1 MYGDAVNPIRRGLAK
16 GASVRLWHRDDS
28 PNSRSGNFSESE
40 GSRESPSGDR
50 FSAIQVAII
59 DLADEMPV
67 LYRARADGTEFGG
80 LWVLVLENGSPLGV
94 VEFPFTGDSIGGAA
108 LKGLLLDGTKE
119 ADPPDPL
126 VELPDAQ
133 LPFAS
138 IVVPTTFDRFDR
150 LQSCVERLSS
160 LDYPDYE
167 VIVVDNRPERPNG
180 HVERDKLSTLPRVRV
195 ITERVRGI
203 SAARN
208 CGVAISLGEF
218 VAFTDDDATPH
229 PKWLRRI
236 GTRYALQREVNC
248 VTGLVVPVEFETEAQ
263 LWFEQS
269 GVGLDRNL
277 HRYEYRSIANERGTV
292 GLGRKRFMVRRQ
304 EGNRQIDHS
313 LYMVGPYGMG
323 CNLSFRRQ
331 FLIENG
337 GFDRALGT
345 GTPTRGGEDIASLVE
360 LLFSGETLAYEPSAI
375 VSHAHRSTYEELR
388 KQIFGYGVG
397 MSAALIALAW
407 RNPRHVVGY
416 ARVFSSGARAFLG
429 RGPSTRPQKPTDYPA
444 ELTRL
449 EIKGLFYGP
458 IAYLHSRWLYRGRRR
473 SGKWRQLEHG

>member
-1 MYGDAVNPIRRGLAK
+1 MAK

-28 PNSRSGNFSESE
+28 PKSRNGNSSESE
-40 GSRESPSGDR
+40 GSTESSTEDR
-50 FSAIQVAII
+50 FTAIQVAII

-67 LYRARADGTEFGG
+67 LYRARAGGNDFGG
-80 LWVLVLENGSPLGV
+80 MWVLVLEHGSPLGV

-108 LKGLLLDGTKE
+108 LRDLLLDSTKE

-126 VELPDAQ
+126 VELPDSQ

-138 IVVPTTFDRFDR
+138 IVVPATFDRFDQ
-150 LQSCVERLSS
+150 LQNCVERLSS
-160 LDYPDYE
+160 LDYPDFE

-180 HVERDKLSTLPRVRV
+180 HVERDQLSTLPRVRV
-195 ITERVRGI
+195 ITEPMRGI

-277 HRYEYRSIANERGTV
+277 HRYEYRSIANERGAA
-292 GLGRKRFMVRRQ
+292 GLGRTRFMVRRQ

-313 LYMVGPYGMG
+313 LYMLGPYGMG

-331 FLIENG
+331 FLIEYG
-337 GFDRALGT
+337 GFDRALGA
-345 GTPTRGGEDIASLVE
+345 GTPTRGGEDIVPLVE
-360 LLFSGETLAYEPSAI
+360 LLFSGEPLAYEPSAI

-388 KQIFGYGVG
+388 KQIFGYGMG
-397 MSAALIALAW
+397 LSAALIALAW
-407 RNPRHVVGY
+407 KNPRHLVGY
-416 ARVFSSGARAFLG
+416 AQVFIPGARAFLG
-429 RGPSTRPQKPTDYPA
+429 RGPSTRPEKPTDYPA

-458 IAYLHSRWLYRGRRR
+458 IAYLHSQWLYRGRRR